1 MGLDTVELVMA
12 VEEEFDLEIPDAT
25 AEKIFTV
32 GDLHT
37 FVVAELQRRGRTDID
52 SARVYEQ
59 LRELVCSQLGVK
71 PELVVPGARFVKDLG
86 AD

>member
-52 SARVYEQ
+52 SARSMSSCENSFA
-59 LRELVCSQLGVK
+59 LSS
-71 PELVVPGARFVKDLG
+71 A
-86 AD
+86 